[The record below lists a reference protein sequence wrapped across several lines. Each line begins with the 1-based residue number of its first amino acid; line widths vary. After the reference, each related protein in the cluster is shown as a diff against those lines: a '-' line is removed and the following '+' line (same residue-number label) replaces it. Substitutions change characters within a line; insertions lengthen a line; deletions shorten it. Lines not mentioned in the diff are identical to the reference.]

1 MKNKNS
7 DNLKPEELN
16 IDSLIDNVKNINKN
30 KNIL

>member
-16 IDSLIDNVKNINKN
+16 IDSLIDNNKN
-30 KNIL
+30 NKYK